1 MAESKGAGLLRATRS
16 WNGPDSSAQLA
27 ESRGTEIESMPIR
40 PPVGRRPR
48 VRLGLALAF
57 IIAGGAAAIWNLPGS
72 KFGATPRARVAGRVW
87 TRLPGVP
94 VAGLKV
100 QLVKPDQ
107 KYPPG
112 PLLGMDWA
120 ITDASGSFLLA
131 GGSLDTTE
139 GTAEVYLHAD
149 ASDDRWT
156 YDPAVVTLA
165 PGKKTEGVLIELVEG
180 VLVEGRIVD
189 ADQGD
194 PVTPVKLAAIG
205 EGRLSFLGNLAP
217 IRNTDLLGSFR
228 FRLKPGKVELIAF
241 GLPLAYSKAYPKGFR
256 QTEVIPSGV
265 RSFTLPPLRLHATEM
280 LKSK

>member
-1 MAESKGAGLLRATRS
+1 
-16 WNGPDSSAQLA
+16 
-27 ESRGTEIESMPIR
+27 MPIQ
-40 PPVGRRPR
+40 PPIGKRPR
-48 VRLGLALAF
+48 ARLGLALAF
-57 IIAGGAAAIWNLPGS
+57 IMAGGAVAIWNLPVS
-72 KFGATPRARVAGRVW
+72 KFSATPRARVVGRVW
-87 TRLPGVP
+87 TVLPGAL

-120 ITDASGSFLLA
+120 ITDASGSFELA
-131 GGSLDTTE
+131 GGSLDATK

-149 ASDDRWT
+149 SSNERWT
-156 YDPAVVTLA
+156 YVPAVVTLA

-189 ADQGD
+189 ADDGN

-217 IRNTDLLGSFR
+217 IRNTDLQGSFQ
-228 FRLKPGKVELIAF
+228 FRLNPGEVELIAF
-241 GLPLAYSKAYPKGFR
+241 GLPGAYSKAYPKGFR
-256 QTEVIPSGV
+256 QTAVIPSDV
-265 RSFTLPPLRLHATEM
+265 RSFTLEPLRLHSAEV
-280 LKSK
+280 LKSKN